1 MNLEDI
7 GFYTLSNARVKNLS
21 KNSRLWRCE
30 LILTGKC
37 NFKCPY
43 CRTFDDEMPLS
54 FATQVVDEFNRANL
68 KNIRFSGGEPT
79 LYKGLNDLVKLSTAE
94 RKAISTNGSADFE
107 VYEQLIEDGIN
118 DFSIS
123 LDACC
128 SSTADVMSGVNG
140 MYEKVCSNIVKISK
154 RTYCTVGVVLTPENI
169 GEIDGIIATATRFG
183 VSDIRIIPSAQWSK
197 TLPKVDINTSYPI
210 LKYRLNNLKHNI
222 PVRGLSEADN
232 KRCPLVLDDM
242 AIKGNFHYPCII
254 YLREGGE
261 PIGVFDNVKWA
272 RQDRLKWYRR
282 HNCFKDPICKNNC
295 LDVCRQHNNYFNNY
309 HLTRCCTK

>member
-37 NFKCPY
+37 NFNCPY
-43 CRTFDDEMPLS
+43 CRSFNEEMPLF

-79 LYKGLNDLVKLSTAE
+79 LYEGLNDLVKLSTAE

-107 VYEQLIEDGIN
+107 VYEKLIEDGIN

-128 SSTADVMSGVNG
+128 SSTADTMSGTRG
-140 MYEKVCSNIVKISK
+140 MYEKVCSNIVRISK

-169 GEIDGIIATATRFG
+169 NEIEGIISTATRFG

-197 TLPKVDINTSYPI
+197 TLPKVGIKTNYPI
-210 LKYRLNNLKHNI
+210 LNYRLNNIKNNI
-222 PVRGLSEADN
+222 PVRGLSKTDN
-232 KRCPLVLDDM
+232 HHCPLVLDDM
-242 AIKGNFHYPCII
+242 ALKGHFHYPCII
-254 YLREGGE
+254 YLREGGY
-261 PIGVFDNVKWA
+261 PIGEFECLEEARFSRFKWF
-272 RQDRLKWYRR
+272 QNHD
-282 HNCFKDPICKNNC
+282 CFKDPICKDNC
-295 LDVCRQHNNYFNNY
+295 LDVCRQHNNYY
-309 HLTRCCTK
+309 LTCNVQ